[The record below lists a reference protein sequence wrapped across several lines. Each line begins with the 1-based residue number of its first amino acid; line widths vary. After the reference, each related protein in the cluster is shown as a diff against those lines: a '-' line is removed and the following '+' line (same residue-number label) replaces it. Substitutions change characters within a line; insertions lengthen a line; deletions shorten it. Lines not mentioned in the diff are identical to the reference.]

1 MICSKLCYYFRDL
14 PDANTIQNLAL
25 AATEFERRYHIS
37 VDTPETDKGD
47 PTRKKVK
54 VIIESI
60 IYNLFLFLSSM
71 LYHLYFFNVNIKMN
85 TKYQV

>member
-1 MICSKLCYYFRDL
+1 
-14 PDANTIQNLAL
+14 LAL

-54 VIIESI
+54 VIIEII
-60 IYNLFLFLSSM
+60 IYKMYLFLMLSSM
-71 LYHLYFFNVNIKMN
+71 LSHLYFLNVNIIIIVQIN
-85 TKYQV
+85 TKY

>member
-1 MICSKLCYYFRDL
+1 
-14 PDANTIQNLAL
+14 LAL

-54 VIIESI
+54 VIIEII
-60 IYNLFLFLSSM
+60 IYKMYLFLMLSSM
-71 LYHLYFFNVNIKMN
+71 LSHLYFLNVNIIIIVQKN
-85 TKYQV
+85 TKY

>member
-1 MICSKLCYYFRDL
+1 MICMQLILFYYFRDL

-47 PTRKKVK
+47 PNRKKVK
-54 VIIESI
+54 VII
-60 IYNLFLFLSSM
+60 YNLFLFISSM
-71 LYHLYFFNVNIKMN
+71 LSQLYSPM
-85 TKYQV
+85 

>member
-1 MICSKLCYYFRDL
+1 M
-14 PDANTIQNLAL
+14 AL

-54 VIIESI
+54 VIIEII
-60 IYNLFLFLSSM
+60 IYKMYLFLMLSSM
-71 LYHLYFFNVNIKMN
+71 LSHLYFLNVNIIIIVQKN
-85 TKYQV
+85 TKY